1 MRSTLYISHDT
12 IFLIHTVWHMWISNK
27 INNIFPQ
34 IGVQRAKYCIQH
46 YIRVHIQKNWKFHTR
61 VALAKNVILRHF
73 KSCSL
78 NILHICMLCICNA
91 NLFHCTEQQR
101 TYVCV
106 CVWCAMQGGCV
117 YARNGLP
124 PSSKA
129 TRWSP
134 FLENI
139 VHFRQYS
146 HVSLSILYTH
156 TRHTYV
162 NDTFDSI
169 WLAYTYFTIYNKFLY
184 INMYWICQLWEDINN
199 ECRSRFACA
208 EFDFDIIRI

>member
-106 CVWCAMQGGCV
+106 CGVRCKVVA
-117 YARNGLP
+117 Y
-124 PSSKA
+124 
-129 TRWSP
+129 TRGMDCHHQAKQHDGRP
-134 FLENI
+134 FWKILYIFDNT
-139 VHFRQYS
+139 RM
-146 HVSLSILYTH
+146 SLFLFYTH
-156 TRHTYV
+156 TH
-162 NDTFDSI
+162 DTHMWTIHLTVFDWHI
-169 WLAYTYFTIYNKFLY
+169 HILRFI
-184 INMYWICQLWEDINN
+184 INFCI
-199 ECRSRFACA
+199 
-208 EFDFDIIRI
+208 